1 MPQITRFIHQRRPKP
16 NPQGEISMSMH
27 LSDFDEFVDDRPK
40 KKKRKLVNS
49 SEDEFSDIELERIPR
64 KRKFKSELQSEKKR
78 TKLTKDC

>member
-1 MPQITRFIHQRRPKP
+1 M
-16 NPQGEISMSMH
+16 NSSE
-27 LSDFDEFVDDRPK
+27 DEFDPFVDDRPK

-49 SEDEFSDIELERIPR
+49 SEDEFSDIELEHIPR